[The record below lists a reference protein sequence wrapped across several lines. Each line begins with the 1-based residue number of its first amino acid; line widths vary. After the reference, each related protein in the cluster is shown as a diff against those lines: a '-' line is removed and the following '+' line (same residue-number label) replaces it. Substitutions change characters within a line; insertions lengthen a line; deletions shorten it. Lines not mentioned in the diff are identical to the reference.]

1 MKQLL
6 ILLLCL
12 PVLQACASR
21 TLPSLPNATSLQVEA
36 DQMVVIGKF
45 ELVPPINP
53 DYEQRRCGKAPGEV
67 PLLDHLFMA
76 TGPQYKPIKI
86 SDLNKAEFQ
95 SSLQAV
101 WGVPFM
107 VKAPR
112 QRTFFNGGVT
122 YLNIARQER
131 LWFPGGYYFDVPS
144 DAQAVYIGTLRFYR
158 NDFNVIT
165 RIEVFD
171 ERQDISRL
179 PITTDGLTSRIR
191 TSLLKKHTDRLF

>member
-1 MKQLL
+1 
-6 ILLLCL
+6 
-12 PVLQACASR
+12 
-21 TLPSLPNATSLQVEA
+21 LQVEA

-53 DYEQRRCGKAPGEV
+53 NYEQRRCGKAPGEI
-67 PLLDHLFMA
+67 PLLDNFFMA
-76 TGPQYKPIKI
+76 TGTQYQPIKI

-101 WGVPFM
+101 WGEPFM

-165 RIEVFD
+165 RTEVIN
-171 ERQDISRL
+171 EQQDISRL
-179 PITTDGLTSRIR
+179 LPTVDGLTSRVLI
-191 TSLLKKHTDRLF
+191 SLLKKTH